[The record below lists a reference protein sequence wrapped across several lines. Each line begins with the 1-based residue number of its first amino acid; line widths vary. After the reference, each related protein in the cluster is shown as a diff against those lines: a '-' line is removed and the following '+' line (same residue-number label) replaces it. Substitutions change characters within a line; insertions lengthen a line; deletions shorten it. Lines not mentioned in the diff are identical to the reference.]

1 MQGCGLSVRRRKY
14 RALRK
19 GVNSAA
25 DTSDTVRFNRNSFV
39 VKFIRSVA
47 IAWVISVIFSA
58 NSFCRAENINA
69 YDEIYSVSGAD
80 EFDDALDSDV
90 KDFLDEF
97 NISIDNP
104 SSLADFNGYDLIIKL
119 IEKSLNDM
127 NSPIFLLSSVCIM
140 SVIYAVIFNAT
151 PEKEGSLT
159 TYFLP
164 CASTVLAA
172 MSLVEV
178 ISYSARAVS
187 SCSVFMLSFIP
198 VYAGVLISGGKP
210 ATGGAYSAL
219 MFTVSQTFCAV
230 ADRLIVPLCGSM
242 MIASIGSAFNE
253 LCGRIGEMLKKA
265 AVTVITLCMT
275 VFTFVLGLQ
284 TAISS
289 VSDSVAIKTTK
300 AAIGSFVPIVG
311 SSLSESLSVILG
323 SVSLFKSTVGVYAMI
338 CLAVMIV
345 PSLVSVLAY
354 KAVLSILCAVT
365 QSIGAG
371 STAKL
376 LGMMNGVLTVLMCVL
391 LCSAVV
397 YIVSV
402 AITLS
407 VGG

>member
-80 EFDDALDSDV
+80 EFVDALDSDV

-178 ISYSARAVS
+178 I
-187 SCSVFMLSFIP
+187 
-198 VYAGVLISGGKP
+198 
-210 ATGGAYSAL
+210 
-219 MFTVSQTFCAV
+219 
-230 ADRLIVPLCGSM
+230 
-242 MIASIGSAFNE
+242 
-253 LCGRIGEMLKKA
+253 
-265 AVTVITLCMT
+265 
-275 VFTFVLGLQ
+275 
-284 TAISS
+284 
-289 VSDSVAIKTTK
+289 
-300 AAIGSFVPIVG
+300 
-311 SSLSESLSVILG
+311 
-323 SVSLFKSTVGVYAMI
+323 
-338 CLAVMIV
+338 
-345 PSLVSVLAY
+345 
-354 KAVLSILCAVT
+354 
-365 QSIGAG
+365 
-371 STAKL
+371 
-376 LGMMNGVLTVLMCVL
+376 
-391 LCSAVV
+391 
-397 YIVSV
+397 
-402 AITLS
+402 
-407 VGG
+407 